1 MPITRADYLKL
12 TREIMKIV
20 FIKGMINKQDNW
32 ADIYLTS
39 FPLFPNFVILI
50 E

>member
-1 MPITRADYLKL
+1 MPIIGAEYQKK

-20 FIKGMINKQDNW
+20 FIKCMINKQDNW
-32 ADIYLTS
+32 VDIYLTS